1 MASLGSLVVSLAMDT
16 AQFSGD
22 VGKAAQQMARLTAEA
37 GKIGAAIGANI
48 GAGLNFIGSLVKSSI
63 DAADAQSKLAVS
75 LGMTTEQVSQY
86 AYAADLAGV
95 SQEELGA
102 STAKLARLVADA
114 AAGGKTASEVF
125 ASMGLDIR
133 DANGEVKG
141 SSTILGEVA
150 DKFASYKD
158 GVEKTALAQ
167 EIFGKSGAKLI
178 PFLNQGSAGLADLAR
193 EADLLGITLTDS
205 AGKSAEQFNDN
216 LARLQK
222 AKEGLGRQIA
232 EKLLPTLELL
242 TNQLFDS
249 AKSGN
254 AMGKAAEVAATGVK
268 LLVSAGTIL
277 IGAFKTVGEYLG
289 GIAAA
294 AVALFSGRFAEAN
307 RIAAQV
313 GADLVGNISGTAS
326 TVASLWEETGKKVES
341 DAPKTGGKL
350 AAPLV
355 LAAEKARKEAKAI
368 KSAAEKIYEQIEKQ
382 LGALKFDVDTAGASD
397 RIKGLIELTRQGA
410 SADQIQRYLDLSA
423 AMAAYKT
430 GVEATAEA
438 ERARMAMMTEG
449 IAITEKMRTPAE
461 ALSAE
466 VSRLNELLAAR
477 TINWETYS
485 RAVFAAQDAFDQAQ
499 PSIAKTST
507 MAEEFAKKAKENIQD
522 SIGDGLFEIMN
533 GNFKNIGD
541 SFVKML
547 QRMVAEALAA
557 QLAQAMF
564 GGGGAG
570 GSGGGGTFGP
580 LLASIGSA
588 LFGGKAIGGPVSAGR
603 AIPVGEHGPETFVPA
618 TAGSI
623 IPAGQMGG
631 TTINVNVQAV
641 PGMTRQTALQQG
653 QAIGEGISRA
663 QARNS

>member
-37 GKIGAAIGANI
+37 GKISAAIGTAI
-48 GAGLNFIGSLVKSSI
+48 GEGLNFIGYLVKSSI

-125 ASMGLDIR
+125 ASMGLDVR

-167 EIFGKSGAKLI
+167 EIFGKSGARLI

-216 LARLQK
+216 LTRLQK

-232 EKLLPTLELL
+232 EKLLPTLETL
-242 TNQLFDS
+242 TNQLFES

-254 AMGKAAEVAATGVK
+254 IMGRAAEVAATGVK

-277 IGAFKTVGEYLG
+277 IGVFKTVGECLG

-313 GADLVGNISGTAS
+313 GADLVGNIKGTAS
-326 TVASLWEETGKKVES
+326 TVAAIWGDAGKKVEG

-350 AAPLV
+350 AAPIV
-355 LAAEKARKEAKAI
+355 LAAEKVRKEAKAI
-368 KSAAEKIYEQIEKQ
+368 KSEAEKIYEQIEKQ

-397 RIKGLIELTRQGA
+397 RIKGLIELTQKGA
-410 SADQIQRYLDLSA
+410 SGEQIQRYLDLSA
-423 AMAAYKT
+423 ALEAYKR

-438 ERARMAMMTEG
+438 ERGRMDVLREG
-449 IAITEKMRTPAE
+449 AELTEKMRTPSE
-461 ALSAE
+461 ALGSE
-466 VSRLNELLAAR
+466 VSRLNDLLAAGA
-477 TINWETYS
+477 ISWETYS
-485 RAVFAAQDAFDQAQ
+485 RAVFAAQDAFDAAQ
-499 PSIAKTST
+499 PSIKATTT
-507 MAEEFAKKAKENIQD
+507 MAEEFAKRARENIQD
-522 SIGDGLFEIMN
+522 SIGDGLVEIMN
-533 GNFKNIGD
+533 GNFKSIGD

-631 TTINVNVQAV
+631 TTINVNVTAT
-641 PGMTRQTALQQG
+641 PGMSRQTALQQG